1 MESQN
6 NIDTCSINNITF
18 NLVKSHTDK
27 NIIKVSSKRE
37 IFFDVF
43 ECIVCDGQTLVLE
56 KVDEV
61 DMLPIV
67 NVEFILDG
75 KIYTCEAVLIEDRYE
90 EFIINED
97 NIFYSRHLSTL
108 SATVV
113 ASDEID
119 FIEEADIDNLPE
131 NSYVLYEDFNAA
143 RNFYRKDSWKR

>member
-75 KIYTCEAVLIEDRYE
+75 KIYTCEAVLIEDSYE
-90 EFIINED
+90 EFVVNED
-97 NIFYSRHLSTL
+97 NILQQTPIVMILTKSRVILERKLKILVTPIITFHMK
-108 SATVV
+108 
-113 ASDEID
+113 IRK
-119 FIEEADIDNLPE
+119 I
-131 NSYVLYEDFNAA
+131 VLYS
-143 RNFYRKDSWKR
+143 Y